1 MEYIRAKNEVRHALV
16 ISDPTPVDNVQK
28 MWVTAG
34 QAATIGIFLLLF
46 GAFLYVGHAILLP
59 ILAAAI
65 VALTFAP
72 LIKAAKRAGISPWI
86 SGILI
91 LLVGIGLLSLLVTAL
106 AGPVSEWMG
115 RAPDI
120 GNSLKDKLSAL
131 DAPLA
136 SLRELQTSLLGDSSP
151 INVNVADLGPNV
163 VMPVVAFLTPA
174 AAELLLFFATL
185 YFFLVGQIELRNQAV
200 GMFAQHDTKL
210 RFLKIMRD
218 IERNLAG
225 YLTVVTIVNTVLAA
239 IVALGAWLIGFPNP
253 IIFGLL
259 AGLFNYV
266 PYVGPCAMVVIL
278 FGVGLVTF
286 PSVGHAFIAPRG
298 AHCAHHDRRAFHHA
312 HHCRPAADAQSASGV
327 SGAGVLDLDL
337 GPVRRVSRRAAVDRC
352 ARHRSPPVSG
362 RRSEVSGVNP
372 ALNLPIGGLF
382 PGRAGAYNGTFP
394 SVGSLTGHSGI
405 FN

>member
-1 MEYIRAKNEVRHALV
+1 LSRQILSRVHGATEGFLEYIRAKNEVRHALV
-16 ISDPTPVDNVQK
+16 ISDPTPVDNVQN

-86 SGILI
+86 SGMLI

-120 GNSLKDKLSAL
+120 GNSLKDKLSVL

-136 SLRELQTSLLGDSSP
+136 SLRELQTSLLGNSSQ
-151 INVNVADLGPNV
+151 INVNVADLAPNV
-163 VMPVVAFLTPA
+163 VLPVVAFLTPA
-174 AAELLLFFATL
+174 AGELLLFFATL

-200 GMFAQHDTKL
+200 GMFAKHDTKL
-210 RFLKIMRD
+210 RFMKIMRD

-253 IIFGLL
+253 VIFGLL
-259 AGLFNYV
+259 AGLLNYV
-266 PYVGPCAMVVIL
+266 PYVGPCVMVVIL

-286 PSVGHAFIAPRG
+286 PSVGHAFIAP
-298 AHCAHHDRRAFHHA
+298 
-312 HHCRPAADAQSASGV
+312 AALIALTTTEGHFITPTIV
-327 SGAGVLDLDL
+327 
-337 GPVRRVSRRAAVDRC
+337 
-352 ARHRSPPVSG
+352 G
-362 RRSEVSGVNP
+362 RRLTLNP
-372 ALNLPIGGLF
+372 LLVFLALAFWTWIWGPFGAFLAVPLSIVALVIVHHLF
-382 PGRAGAYNGTFP
+382 PADEVKFP
-394 SVGSLTGHSGI
+394 E
-405 FN
+405 